1 MNLALTEL
9 RRRPS
14 RFVTA
19 TLILTLLSVLLMLL
33 GGLLDGLTN
42 NSVGAITAQR
52 AEIITYSREAGVIL
66 TRSRI
71 DPSTRAS
78 IEGVDGVDR
87 IGGLGQTTIG
97 ARIDDAGPRDLV
109 GVALFGFE
117 IPPVGITEV
126 PADGEA
132 IADDS
137 LREQGAEIG
146 SVLRLGPNETPLKV
160 TGFISDSNFQN
171 NASVW
176 ASLDTWRQVTAENR
190 PRAAVG
196 QDVSQAITVMGDG
209 TVPVAELIDRIDA
222 ATNGTTASFTPEG
235 SVLENDAVQGQQGT
249 FNQIIGVT
257 VTIAVVV
264 VALFFALLTVERTG
278 LYGVLKAIGARSST
292 LFIGVV
298 AQAIVVTLIA
308 SAIGSAI
315 AVVLD
320 VTLPPGVI
328 PYQLGLSRVLFSV
341 VALLFASVVGCAFS
355 LRRVLRIDP
364 ASAIGTAL

>member
-1 MNLALTEL
+1 M
-9 RRRPS
+9 
-14 RFVTA
+14 
-19 TLILTLLSVLLMLL
+19 
-33 GGLLDGLTN
+33 
-42 NSVGAITAQR
+42 
-52 AEIITYSREAGVIL
+52 
-66 TRSRI
+66 
-71 DPSTRAS
+71 
-78 IEGVDGVDR
+78 
-87 IGGLGQTTIG
+87 
-97 ARIDDAGPRDLV
+97 
-109 GVALFGFE
+109 FGFE
-117 IPPVGITEV
+117 IPPNGIDQM
-126 PADGEA
+126 PAEGEA
-132 IADDS
+132 IADES
-137 LREQGAEIG
+137 LREQGAQVG
-146 SVLRLGPNETPLKV
+146 SVLRLGPNETKVVV

-176 ASLDTWRQVTAENR
+176 TTLDTWRRVTQENR
-190 PRAAVG
+190 PQAAVG
-196 QDVSQAITVMGDG
+196 PDVSQALTVIGDG
-209 TVPVAELIDRIDA
+209 SVSVDVLIERIDA
-222 ATNGTTASFTPEG
+222 ATSGTTASFTPEG

-292 LFIGVV
+292 LFVGVV
-298 AQAIVVTLIA
+298 AQAVVVTLIA
-308 SAIGSAI
+308 SAIGAAI

-341 VALLFASVVGCAFS
+341 VALLFASVIGCAFS